1 MKKILTLTLLLI
13 LSLSSCKK
21 FVAWTY
27 EVKGVA
33 EEGRR
38 EVFEKS
44 RAYNVGAEQELA
56 DYYGQYQMASNED
69 KKIIA
74 NTVKLAFSSYNEE
87 EIRQPELRA
96 FLKEMKYGTKGDF

>member
-1 MKKILTLTLLLI
+1 MKKVLTLALLLI
-13 LSLSSCKK
+13 LSLSGCKK
-21 FVAWTY
+21 FVSWTY

-56 DYYGQYQMASNED
+56 DYYGQYQMANDED
-69 KKIIA
+69 KKVIA

-87 EIRQPELRA
+87 EIRQPELRV
-96 FLKEMKYGTKGDF
+96 FLKEMKYGIKGDF

>member
-1 MKKILTLTLLLI
+1 MKKILVVGLLLVV
-13 LSLSSCKK
+13 SLSSCKK

-27 EVKGVA
+27 EVRGVA

-56 DYYGQYQMASNED
+56 DYYGQYQKS
-69 KKIIA
+69 
-74 NTVKLAFSSYNEE
+74 L
-87 EIRQPELRA
+87 P
-96 FLKEMKYGTKGDF
+96 

>member
-1 MKKILTLTLLLI
+1 MKKILLLGLLLTV
-13 LSLSSCKK
+13 SLSSCKK

-56 DYYGQYQMASNED
+56 DYYGQYQKANDED

-87 EIRQPELRA
+87 DIRQPELRS
-96 FLKEMKYGTKGDF
+96 FLKEMKYRIKGDF